1 MRILIVRHA
10 EPDYTRDCL
19 TERGRRQAELLGER
33 LRQIPAKAYYVSP
46 LGRAQETAAYTL
58 APLGR
63 QAETL
68 PWLAEFRGRT
78 VDTATGKPRIPW
90 DYRTAQWYGHPLL
103 ADRET
108 WTEDALVSG
117 GDVKAI
123 WEETTRGVDEM
134 LLRHGYRREGGVYR
148 CVDNREDTLV
158 LFCHYGIGMAVLSY
172 LTGLAPVP
180 MWQAFLFL
188 PASITTLVTQERVK
202 GEIEFRCLCAG
213 DVGHLLAAP
222 DALSWAGEFPE
233 CYNGVESTDPALW
246 PRMPGQPLVR

>member
-10 EPDYTRDCL
+10 EPDYAHDCL
-19 TERGRRQAELLGER
+19 TERGRRQADLLGER

-46 LGRAQETAAYTL
+46 LGRAQETAARTL

-68 PWLAEFRGRT
+68 PWLAEFRGRAL
-78 VDTATGKPRIPW
+78 DENTGRMRIPW
-90 DYRTAQWYGHPLL
+90 DFRTTQWYDRPLL
-103 ADRET
+103 ADRDR
-108 WTEDALVSG
+108 WTEDTLAAG
-117 GDVKAI
+117 GDVREI
-123 WEETTRGVDEM
+123 WNETARGMDGL
-134 LLRHGYRREGGVYR
+134 LLRHGYLREGGIYR
-148 CVDNREDTLV
+148 CADNREDTLV

-172 LTGLAPVP
+172 LTGLAPLP

-213 DVGHLLAAP
+213 DVGHLLNAP

-233 CYNGVESTDPALW
+233 CYNGVESTDPGLW
-246 PRMPGQPLVR
+246 PRMPEQPLVR